1 MKNNRT
7 ITRVVAGALT
17 FVLAALLICGCGKG
31 EKPSAPDS
39 TGVTDNMGNEPTS
52 DHSSFSYV
60 WGVNGIS
67 SYDSETGKLVKTTD
81 ATHPEKYETTYMLSE
96 SETAQIHELIGS
108 LDILSYPDEYNPNEG
123 VYSSPSMTLIL
134 SVKDGDTEKTVKAED
149 IAYSY
154 SSEDEKGQKFLSVC
168 KAIEEI
174 LTGSE
179 EWKALPDYEFLY
191 D

>member
-1 MKNNRT
+1 MKRKNR
-7 ITRVVAGALT
+7 IIIGIISGALT
-17 FVLAALLICGCGKG
+17 VILAALLICGCGEDSK
-31 EKPSAPDS
+31 AP
-39 TGVTDNMGNEPTS
+39 TGKDVPD
-52 DHSSFSYV
+52 DFRFSYV
-60 WGVNGIS
+60 WNMYGIS

-81 ATHPEKYETTYMLSE
+81 ATHPEEYETTYMLSDAE
-96 SETAQIHELIGS
+96 KAQIYEQISS

-123 VYSSPSMTLIL
+123 VYSSPSITLIL

-154 SSEDEKGQKFLSVC
+154 SSENKKGQKFLSVC
-168 KAIEEI
+168 KSIEEI

-179 EWKALPDYEFLY
+179 EWKALPEYEFLY